1 MSNLIQS
8 EIDLSQLGFRLDH
21 HLDRFEGHHYVDR
34 EGFEIRPDGH
44 VPIDGG
50 HQKNNELDLSNE
62 QSKAWHRLTDIRH
75 KDITRVVYGGQAGG
89 GKSFLIALWLDFMCN
104 EYPETRYY
112 LGRETLKDIK
122 ESVLLTFFDVTKI
135 TGSTFKYNE
144 QKSKLTY
151 TNGSEIYLLE
161 TFAYPS
167 DPNFDSFG
175 SREYTAGAIEEGIT
189 VTKRAADILI
199 SRTRYKHDVYN
210 LYPKQLITCNPG
222 DGWIKDD
229 IVIPQIEGTPRK
241 KNEIFIQATLAS
253 NPNKEFSERYTKTL
267 EENLTSYDRERLLNG
282 NWNAKPKS
290 GAEFLKEF
298 NQDKHVIKGLKDKYD
313 PYSVLHISFD
323 ENLHPY
329 ITCLIF
335 QIYKQGEDKIIRQL
349 MEFCLPPPR
358 NRRAE
363 VAKEIV
369 RVFYPGHHGG
379 VMVYGDATSL
389 KDETDKL
396 PGENFFTDIMSGI
409 KVLNP
414 RLKVPLKNPPVAS
427 KGSFLNLILE
437 KQYRNIIFQVDSD
450 CKKSINDYAYAVED
464 EDGTILKK
472 RITDPNTK
480 ISYEKHGHNIDA
492 MSYFI
497 CEAFINDFNYYLSGG
512 VTHQYSVGNDREYK
526 FQRE

>member
-1 MSNLIQS
+1 M
-8 EIDLSQLGFRLDH
+8 LSQIPLPTQERLNH
-21 HLDRFEGHHYVDR
+21 HLESEGYHPLVDR
-34 EGFEIRPDGH
+34 PGYDIKTMGLPPGYR
-44 VPIDGG
+44 
-50 HQKNNELDLSNE
+50 ELDLSNE
-62 QSKAWHRLTDIRH
+62 QSQAWHKLTSPEH
-75 KDITRVVYGGQAGG
+75 SHITRVIYGGQAGG
-89 GKSFLIALWLDFMCN
+89 GKSFLISLWLDFMCN
-104 EYPETRYY
+104 EYPGTRWYM
-112 LGRETLKDIK
+112 GRETLKDIK
-122 ESVLLTFFDVTKI
+122 ESVLLTFFDVIKI
-135 TGSTFKYNE
+135 TGSNCKYRE
-144 QKSKLTY
+144 QYSKITY

-175 SREYTAGAIEEGIT
+175 SREYTGGAIEEGIT

-229 IVIPQIEGTPRK
+229 IVIPQIEGRPIKR
-241 KNEIFIQATLAS
+241 NEIFIQATLAS

-298 NQDKHVIKGLKDKYD
+298 NQDKHVKKSLFEKYN
-313 PYSVLHISFD
+313 PYEVLHITFD

-329 ITCLIF
+329 ITCEVW
-335 QIYKQGEDKIIRQL
+335 QIQKQEPMRYCRQIL
-349 MEFCLPPPR
+349 ELCLKPPR
-358 NRRAE
+358 NRRKE
-363 VAKEIV
+363 VCKEIV
-369 RVFYPGHHGG
+369 KKFEGIHKGG
-379 VMVYGDATSL
+379 VFVYGDASSR
-389 KDETDKL
+389 KEETDKE
-396 PGENFFTDIMSGI
+396 PGENFFTDILEGI

-414 RLKVPLKNPPVAS
+414 KLRVPLKNPPVAS
-427 KGSFLNLILE
+427 KGAFLNLILE
-437 KQYRNIIFQVDSD
+437 KNYRNICIEIDSE
-450 CKKSINDYAYAVED
+450 CRASINDYAYAVED

-472 RITDPNTK
+472 RVTDPNTK

-497 CEAFINDFNYYLSGG
+497 CEAFLTDFNYYLAGG
-512 VTHQYSVGNDREYK
+512 VKPQYDVGNDRQYT
-526 FQRE
+526 FQR